1 MVTWGWYGDTNGYR
15 YGDMGI
21 AEILEKFGDFCWM
34 FPKSSE
40 ISLMFVGRNGR
51 KQYIYN
57 VRPPS
62 CKLIYKPQ

>member
-1 MVTWGWYGDTNGYR
+1 MGIPMDTGMFI
-15 YGDMGI
+15 GMI

-40 ISLMFVGRNGR
+40 ISLIFVGRNGR

-57 VRPPS
+57 VRPPVVS
-62 CKLIYKPQ
+62 

>member
-1 MVTWGWYGDTNGYR
+1 MDTGMFI
-15 YGDMGI
+15 GMI

-40 ISLMFVGRNGR
+40 ISLIFVGRNGR

-57 VRPPS
+57 VRPPVVS
-62 CKLIYKPQ
+62 

>member
-40 ISLMFVGRNGR
+40 ISLIFVGRNGR
-51 KQYIYN
+51 KQYIY
-57 VRPPS
+57 
-62 CKLIYKPQ
+62 K